1 MATKKTTPR
10 LGSAKDNA
18 ELQNFA
24 HHLSEALR
32 IARYSPM
39 IPASLYNGLA
49 DALLDFEN
57 DLPSLTRVS
66 ESESH
71 ILITLNAFIE
81 QTAAPTEKGG
91 ARR

>member
-24 HHLSEALR
+24 HHLAEALR

-49 DALLDFEN
+49 DALVDFEN
-57 DLPSLTRVS
+57 DLPSLSRVGFFRVVIIIARLPS
-66 ESESH
+66 
-71 ILITLNAFIE
+71 LP
-81 QTAAPTEKGG
+81 APPSV
-91 ARR
+91 R